1 MFLKNYFLNYKE
13 VTVMRLCTF
22 LGLILL
28 GTAGCSGPTALE
40 RDYGKSWAYNEAV
53 QIVNPQAAL
62 VQTPA
67 TGMDPTS
74 AKTVMEGY
82 AKSFE
87 RKKNEDKSG
96 TFINLGGSK

>member
-1 MFLKNYFLNYKE
+1 MFLEIYSKNYRE
-13 VTVMRLCTF
+13 VTVMRIFTF
-22 LGLILL
+22 LCLILL
-28 GTAGCSGPTALE
+28 GAAGCSGPTALE
-40 RDYGKSWAYNEAV
+40 RDYGNSWAFNEAV
-53 QIVNPQAAL
+53 QIANPDAAL

-87 RKKNEDKSG
+87 RKKTEEKPG
-96 TFINLGGSK
+96 TFINVGGGK

>member
-1 MFLKNYFLNYKE
+1 M
-13 VTVMRLCTF
+13 VLC
-22 LGLILL
+22 LILL
-28 GTAGCSGPTALE
+28 GTAGCCGPTVLE
-40 RDYGKSWAYNEAV
+40 QDYGKSWAYNEAV

-87 RKKNEDKSG
+87 RKKKEDKPA
-96 TFINLGGSK
+96 TFINVGGGN

>member
-1 MFLKNYFLNYKE
+1 MFLEIYSKNYRE
-13 VTVMRLCTF
+13 VTVMRLLTF
-22 LGLILL
+22 LCLILL
-28 GTAGCSGPTALE
+28 GAAGCSGPTALE
-40 RDYGKSWAYNEAV
+40 RDYGNSWAYNEAV
-53 QIVNPQAAL
+53 QIANPDAAL

-87 RKKNEDKSG
+87 RKKNEEKPA
-96 TFINLGGSK
+96 TFINVGGGN

>member
-1 MFLKNYFLNYKE
+1 MLLGIYSKSYWE
-13 VTVMRLCTF
+13 VTVMKLLTF
-22 LGLILL
+22 LCLILL
-28 GTAGCSGPTALE
+28 GAAGCSGPTVLE
-40 RDYGKSWAYNEAV
+40 RDYGNSWAYNEAV

-87 RKKNEDKSG
+87 RKKNEDKSS
-96 TFINLGGSK
+96 TFINVGGSK